1 MYRERRSQVPGT
13 VLWRGRADGVIE
25 AEQRVLPDGCIDLI
39 WVGGALLVAGPDTA
53 AHSAVWRPDA
63 DIIGLRFAPGTGPT
77 VLGVPAHAL
86 RDQRVPLAELWGAA
100 RARPLAGLIAGSPDP
115 AAALEDIARRRL
127 DQTGPPD
134 PELSAIANLARAG
147 TTVTETA
154 RALGIGERRLHRRCR
169 SAFGYGPKTL
179 SRILRMH
186 RALAMARTG
195 ASWATTAAAAGY
207 ADQAHLTREVTALAG
222 AAPTVLVPHP
232 AGASSGANRSTLFPS
247 GSPSTA

>member
-1 MYRERRSQVPGT
+1 MYRERRSRVPRT
-13 VLWRGRADGVIE
+13 VLWRGRADGADE

-39 WVGGALLVAGPDTA
+39 RVDGTLLVAGPDTA
-53 AHSAVWRPDA
+53 AHSAVWRPDH

-77 VLGVPAHAL
+77 IVGVAAHEL
-86 RDQRVPLAELWGAA
+86 RDQRIPLTDLWGSA
-100 RARPLAGLIAGSPDP
+100 RARRLTDLIAASSNP
-115 AAALEDIARRRL
+115 AATLEDIALQRL
-127 DQTGPPD
+127 DDAVPPD
-134 PELSAIANLARAG
+134 PELSAITDLARAG
-147 TTVTETA
+147 ATVTETA
-154 RALGIGERRLHRRCR
+154 RTLGLGERRLHRRCR

-195 ASWATTAAAAGY
+195 VPWATTAVTVGY

-222 AAPTVLVPHP
+222 VAPTVLVPHP
-232 AGASSGANRSTLFPS
+232 PGADSGANRSTLLPS